1 MSITWVNN
9 ALQRVFLPEH
19 LALLQSRVS
28 LSLPEHFRPP
38 YEGFGLSQERVLNC
52 RPPPHV
58 REHVEKGAHG
68 PQLPSTRL
76 RGVGVGRRVTTM
88 EEWCIIFSSIIN
100 QGCAIY
106 LFRYSIFNFCSYP
119 GH

>member
-1 MSITWVNN
+1 M
-9 ALQRVFLPEH
+9 LQFL
-19 LALLQSRVS
+19 LS

-76 RGVGVGRRVTTM
+76 RGVGVGRRVTAI
-88 EEWCIIFSSIIN
+88 EKFSIICSSMSFLV
-100 QGCAIY
+100 QGVQYIA
-106 LFRYSIFNFCSYP
+106 YSSFPLLSYT
-119 GH
+119 GR